1 MGKSSKK
8 LVVENTPPKINNK
21 YEGLYLSWRRERLK
35 NISRY
40 KKQIETDIKLL
51 KIREGDKILDVG
63 CAFGFS
69 LMELANLGFNCSGI
83 EITKEFAQIAGTVS
97 NYFGLRIGIVIGDA
111 CHLPYADNSFDAVMS
126 TEFFSHV
133 ADSNKALEEQIR
145 VLKRGGRLL
154 IRDGNILC
162 PLILYDLLFA
172 WTFRTKGKGGGIK
185 WILFRKRVIQNYNG
199 RGFDGKAEDIKSL
212 YWWKNNLKKF
222 KNLEIEKATTGYA
235 YRHPG
240 ITSSIFEPFL
250 GNILIALRKIE

>member
-1 MGKSSKK
+1 MK

-21 YEGLYLSWRRERLK
+21 YEDLYLSWRWERLK

-40 KKQIETDIKLL
+40 KNQIETDIKLL
-51 KIREGDKILDVG
+51 KIKGGDKILDVG

-69 LMELANLGFNCSGI
+69 LMEFANLGFNCSGI

-111 CHLPYADNSFDAVMS
+111 CHLPYPGNSFDAVMS

-162 PLILYDLLFA
+162 PLTLYDLLFA
-172 WTFRTKGKGGGIK
+172 FPFRTKGKYGGIK
-185 WILFRKRVIQNYNG
+185 WILTRKRVIQNYLD
-199 RGFDGKAEDIKSL
+199 RGFDGKLEDIKSL
-212 YWWKNNLKKF
+212 YWWKDNLKKY
-222 KNLEIEKATTGYA
+222 KNLEIDKATTGFA

-240 ITSSIFEPFL
+240 ITSNIFEPFL
-250 GNILIALRKIE
+250 GQTLIVIRKTG